1 MATTDNW
8 IKLYRWC
15 QEHLKSHFVSSSIFN
30 NHHQLHRRSSLI
42 PFRSTNSSYSK
53 KIKKRASYSE
63 IDVYQIGNND
73 FRYVRDSIRGNIP
86 HATRITSTTISK
98 ERYQVQ
104 KATTCNK
111 SSEEILSNENKF
123 ISSKLTSM
131 HKKRNNRS
139 RRFSLAKVD
148 LSAVNSNGTKDE
160 QKSTTSSSSFN
171 IIQKLLFRQINPK
184 TRPYTIEA
192 SSDDT
197 ISTAKVPKETPT
209 NLRTASPVCSKQSGT
224 SSSSSNSSKQ
234 NNCHGREPLL
244 SLPPNKIQSKS
255 HQSDLNSYLSKRRN
269 TTGSISFNKIVD
281 AKNTS
286 SGNTLLATAVN
297 AFNNSNNKLS
307 IEKDIFQTVED
318 ADFPVTKQLIQTNE
332 NIVNLYNEYD
342 WRPLD
347 IAIMLNNILMIQ
359 LLLQY
364 GAEESSKIQS
374 EKSRYQSVCHQLSI
388 LSEQNSD
395 DSIKKSPSNKL
406 APDDVQS
413 RRSSPLSDK
422 QQRRRRTSKSYQQQ
436 QLNQQR
442 SLTLI
447 QMKDNYEQTGK
458 YHKI

>member
-1 MATTDNW
+1 MFVIN
-8 IKLYRWC
+8 L
-15 QEHLKSHFVSSSIFN
+15 HFN
-30 NHHQLHRRSSLI
+30 
-42 PFRSTNSSYSK
+42 
-53 KIKKRASYSE
+53 
-63 IDVYQIGNND
+63 
-73 FRYVRDSIRGNIP
+73 
-86 HATRITSTTISK
+86 
-98 ERYQVQ
+98 RYQVQ

-209 NLRTASPVCSKQSGT
+209 NLRTASPICSKQSGT

-318 ADFPVTKQLIQTNE
+318 ADFPLAKQLIQTNE